1 MDKYKSTAVSHETKQ
16 INIVLP
22 AENVISAEDQTY
34 EMIDKNKETPKIESK
49 KSGKEKYIF

>member
-22 AENVISAEDQTY
+22 ENTISAEDQTN
-34 EMIDKNKETPKIESK
+34 EMIDKN
-49 KSGKEKYIF
+49 